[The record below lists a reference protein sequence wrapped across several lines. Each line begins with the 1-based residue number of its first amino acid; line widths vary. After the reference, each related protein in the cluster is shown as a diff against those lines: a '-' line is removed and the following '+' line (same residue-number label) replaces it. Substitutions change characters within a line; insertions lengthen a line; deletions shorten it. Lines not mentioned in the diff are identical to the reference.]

1 MLLDILEIVR
11 LHNVSTKDAKS
22 NENLITNKKMLLD
35 VSKVISMKSKSQCNE
50 GADLKKLIA
59 NLILYLS

>member
-1 MLLDILEIVR
+1 
-11 LHNVSTKDAKS
+11 
-22 NENLITNKKMLLD
+22 MLLD